1 MKPLATFIYMLVT
14 LAFGLWLICQLWTPV
29 SQAVSQA
36 QDHVTEIEQLF
47 DKLD

>member
-1 MKPLATFIYMLVT
+1 MKPLATFAYMMVA

-29 SQAVSQA
+29 SEVVSKVQGHA
-36 QDHVTEIEQLF
+36 TEIQQIF